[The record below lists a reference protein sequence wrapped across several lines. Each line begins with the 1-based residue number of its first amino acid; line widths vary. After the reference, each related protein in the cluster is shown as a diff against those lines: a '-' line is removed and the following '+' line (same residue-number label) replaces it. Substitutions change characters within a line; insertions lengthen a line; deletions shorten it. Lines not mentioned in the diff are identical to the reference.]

1 MEGLE
6 SRRWALSTGY
16 RYAGPG
22 GEPSGPEVCWTYRPG
37 YMVEPAGGDGLATS
51 RSELLGF

>member
-22 GEPSGPEVCWTYRPG
+22 GEPSGPEVCWNYRPG

-51 RSELLGF
+51 KSELLGF